1 MRVSR
6 NQKNQKIQESL
17 LNKFFNKFIYASFT
31 IFIALTAIFFVI
43 RLSPG
48 DPVETVLGQK
58 ATQAEILK
66 LQTQLGLNL
75 PLASQYKV
83 FLKNLAKGD
92 LGKTIFGAKDVK
104 GLLKERMKPTI
115 TLAAISV
122 TISAFIGMF
131 LGVMAGYK
139 KNQNFD
145 KFSRILS
152 LLALSFPI
160 FSLAPLLV
168 LIFSIKFNLFP
179 VSEWGEL
186 KHVFLPIL
194 TLVIPLSAVI
204 MRVTRN
210 KYLEEVNS
218 QWVMVVKAK
227 GLGEVAILL
236 RILKV
241 CLPTILNVV
250 AIQLSVVIA
259 GTMITETIFDI
270 PGMGSLLF
278 DGIQNRDYP
287 IVQGVII
294 YSTITYMLIYFLI
307 DYINEKIDPRTQG

>member
-1 MRVSR
+1 MS
-6 NQKNQKIQESL
+6 
-17 LNKFFNKFIYASFT
+17 KFFNKFLYAVLT
-31 IFIALTAIFFVI
+31 IFMALTAIFFVI

-48 DPVETVLGQK
+48 DPVETVLGQR
-58 ATQAEILK
+58 ATQEEIIKLK
-66 LQTQLGLNL
+66 TQLGLNL
-75 PLASQYKV
+75 PLMSQYKV
-83 FLKNLAKGD
+83 FLTGLAKGD

-115 TLAAISV
+115 VLAAVSV
-122 TISAFIGMF
+122 TLSASIGMF
-131 LGVMAGYK
+131 LGVLAGYK
-139 KNQNFD
+139 KNKGFD
-145 KFSRILS
+145 KFSRIIS
-152 LLALSFPI
+152 LFALSFPI

-168 LIFSIKFNLFP
+168 LLFSIKLNLFP
-179 VSEWGEL
+179 VSEWGDL
-186 KHVFLPIL
+186 KHLFLPIL
-194 TLVIPLSAVI
+194 SLVIPLSAII

-210 KYLEEVNS
+210 KYLEEANS

-227 GLGEVAILL
+227 GMGEVSILL

-241 CLPTILNVV
+241 CLPTILNIVS
-250 AIQLSVVIA
+250 IQLSVVIA

-294 YSTITYMLIYFLI
+294 YSTVTYMLIYFII
-307 DYINEKIDPRTQG
+307 DYVNEWIDPRTQS

>member
-1 MRVSR
+1 MS
-6 NQKNQKIQESL
+6 KLI
-17 LNKFFNKFIYASFT
+17 NKFLYAFLT
-31 IFIALTAIFFVI
+31 IFVAVTAIFFVI

-48 DPVETVLGQK
+48 DPVETILGQR
-58 ATQAEILK
+58 ATQDEIVKLK
-66 LQTQLGLNL
+66 HQLGLDL
-75 PLASQYKV
+75 PLFSQYKLY
-83 FLKNLAKGD
+83 LKEMSRGNMGQS
-92 LGKTIFGAKDVK
+92 IFGSKDVK
-104 GLLKERMKPTI
+104 VLLQERMKPTI
-115 TLAAISV
+115 VLASISV
-122 TISAFIGMF
+122 TLSAFIGTF
-131 LGVMAGYK
+131 LGMWAGFK
-139 KNQNFD
+139 KNKSFD
-145 KFSRILS
+145 KFSRFIS
-152 LLALSFPI
+152 LFALSFPI

-168 LIFSIKFNLFP
+168 YFFSIKLNLFP
-179 VSEWGEL
+179 VSEWGSL
-186 KHVFLPIL
+186 KHLFLPVL

-210 KYLEEVNS
+210 KYLEEAS
-218 QWVMVVKAK
+218 GQWVIVTRSK
-227 GLGEVAILL
+227 GLSEIAILL

-287 IVQGVII
+287 IVQGVIV

-307 DYINEKIDPRTQG
+307 DFINEKIDPRTQS

>member
-1 MRVSR
+1 MS
-6 NQKNQKIQESL
+6 
-17 LNKFFNKFIYASFT
+17 KFFNKFLYAVLT
-31 IFIALTAIFFVI
+31 IFVALTAIFFVI

-58 ATQAEILK
+58 ATQEEIVKLK
-66 LQTQLGLNL
+66 AQLGLDL
-75 PLASQYKV
+75 PLFSQYKV
-83 FLKNLAKGD
+83 FLTGLAKGD

-115 TLAAISV
+115 ILAAVSV
-122 TISAFIGMF
+122 TLSAFIGMF
-131 LGVMAGYK
+131 LGILAGFR
-139 KNQNFD
+139 KNKGFD
-145 KFSRILS
+145 KFSRIIS
-152 LLALSFPI
+152 LFALSFPI

-168 LIFSIKFNLFP
+168 LFFSIKLNIFP
-179 VSEWGEL
+179 VSEWGDL
-186 KHVFLPIL
+186 KHLFLPIL
-194 TLVIPLSAVI
+194 SLVIPLSAII

-210 KYLEEVNS
+210 KYLEEVHS
-218 QWVMVVKAK
+218 QWVMVVRAK
-227 GLGEVAILL
+227 GLSEVAILL

-241 CLPTILNVV
+241 CLPTILNIVS
-250 AIQLSVVIA
+250 IQLSVVIA

-294 YSTITYMLIYFLI
+294 YSTVTYMLIYFII
-307 DYINEKIDPRTQG
+307 DYVNEWIDPRTQG

>member
-1 MRVSR
+1 MS
-6 NQKNQKIQESL
+6 KLIKKIV
-17 LNKFFNKFIYASFT
+17 YATFT
-31 IFIALTAIFFVI
+31 IFVALTAIFFVI

-58 ATQAEILK
+58 ATQEEIVK

-75 PLASQYKV
+75 PLFTQYRY
-83 FLKNLAKGD
+83 FLKNLAVGD

-104 GLLKERMKPTI
+104 GLLKERMGPTI
-115 TLAAISV
+115 TLAAVSV
-122 TISAFIGMF
+122 SLSAVIGMF
-131 LGVMAGYK
+131 LGIMAGYK
-139 KNQNFD
+139 KNQAFD
-145 KFSRILS
+145 KFSRIIS
-152 LLALSFPI
+152 LFALSFPI

-168 LIFSIKFNLFP
+168 LFFSIKLNLFP
-179 VSEWGEL
+179 VSEWGQL
-186 KHVFLPIL
+186 KHLFLPVL
-194 TLVIPLSAVI
+194 ALVIPLSSVI

-210 KYLEEVNS
+210 KFLEEVSS
-218 QWVMVVKAK
+218 QWVMVTKSK
-227 GLGEVAILL
+227 GLGETAILL

-250 AIQLSVVIA
+250 AIQLSVVIT

-294 YSTITYMLIYFLI
+294 YSTVTYMLIYFLI
-307 DYINEKIDPRTQG
+307 DYINEKIDPRTQS

>member
-1 MRVSR
+1 LS
-6 NQKNQKIQESL
+6 KLIKKIL
-17 LNKFFNKFIYASFT
+17 YAALT
-31 IFIALTAIFFVI
+31 IFVALTAIFFVI

-58 ATQAEILK
+58 ATQEEIIK

-75 PLASQYKV
+75 PLHSQYIV
-83 FLKNLAKGD
+83 FLKGMAKGD

-104 GLLKERMKPTI
+104 GLLKERMGPTV
-115 TLAAISV
+115 TLAAVSV
-122 TISAFIGMF
+122 SLSAVIGMF
-131 LGVMAGYK
+131 LGILAGYK
-139 KNQNFD
+139 KNKGFD
-145 KFSRILS
+145 NFSRIIS
-152 LLALSFPI
+152 LFALSFPI

-168 LIFSIKFNLFP
+168 LFFSIKLNLFP

-186 KHVFLPIL
+186 KHLFLPIL
-194 TLVIPLSAVI
+194 ALVIPLSSVI

-210 KYLEEVNS
+210 KFLEEVTS
-218 QWVMVVKAK
+218 QWVMVTKSK

-250 AIQLSVVIA
+250 AIQLSVVIT

-294 YSTITYMLIYFLI
+294 YSTVTYMLIYFLI
-307 DYINEKIDPRTQG
+307 DYINEKIDPRIQS